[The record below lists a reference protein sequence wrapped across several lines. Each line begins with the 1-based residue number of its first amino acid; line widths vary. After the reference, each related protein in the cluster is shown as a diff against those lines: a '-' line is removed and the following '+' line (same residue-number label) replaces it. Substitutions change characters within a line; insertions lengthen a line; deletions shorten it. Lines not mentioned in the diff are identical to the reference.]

1 MSRIHEALK
10 KAAEDRGRLG
20 ARQHVP
26 KVVEAIHR
34 GTLPSAIRMVNET
47 IPATRSTKESS
58 ELSFAEVVERC
69 THTDWKSAA
78 ELDVSRWGDSGKV
91 GAEGFRTLR
100 SRLYQVSGM
109 RPLRKVLIT
118 STLPGEGKTFVAIN
132 LALSIVRQPDKRVL
146 LIDADLRVG
155 GGHEV
160 LGASNSRG
168 LSDYLQGTSDEFEV
182 IQKDAGS
189 NLCFIS
195 KGSHV
200 SNPSELLLGDRMKTL
215 LDRMTPAF
223 DWVILDSP
231 PILAVHDPSC
241 LADLCDGVVMVVR
254 AGATSE
260 DGARKAAAEFRDKH
274 LIGVVLNQV
283 DPGEMEDTYGNYCDK
298 YLVQ

>member
-20 ARQHVP
+20 ARQNAP
-26 KVVEAIHR
+26 AAEAIHR
-34 GTLPSAIRMVNET
+34 GTLLSAIRTVNET
-47 IPATRSTKESS
+47 IPSTRSTKESS

-109 RPLRKVLIT
+109 RPLCKVLIT

-132 LALSIVRQPDKRVL
+132 LALSIARQPNKRVL

-168 LSDYLQGTSDEFEV
+168 LSDYLRGTADEFEV
-182 IQKDAGS
+182 IQKDADS

-200 SNPSELLLGDRMKTL
+200 PNPSELLLGDRMKAL

-283 DPGEMEDTYGNYCDK
+283 DPGEMEDSYGNYCDK